1 MLFLIL
7 MVGCMVYFAVLVS
20 LAGFSAPFVWFWPVA
35 AVLLGLLY
43 GFLELHRKKVIR
55 VKVPLWLRVGL
66 QTTVVVGA
74 ALVVL
79 VETLG
84 VTGMFAHADAK
95 NLDYLIVLG
104 TYVEGDQPS
113 ESLAYRLDKAMEY
126 MEENPN
132 LTIIVTGGKG
142 TEEQPSEAYVMANY
156 LMAHGVK
163 AEQILLED
171 RAVSTRENL
180 IFSYELIGD
189 REAAVGIVTNS
200 FHVYRATA
208 LAEKLEL
215 SGAVG
220 IAAPSDKLLLPSYM
234 VREFFVVI
242 KEKMMGYI

>member
-20 LAGFSAPFVWFWPVA
+20 LAGFSAPFAWFWPTA
-35 AVLLGLLY
+35 AVFLGVLY
-43 GFLELHRKKVIR
+43 GFLELHKKRVIR
-55 VKVPLWLRVGL
+55 VTVPLWLKVGF
-66 QTTVVVGA
+66 QTTVVLGA
-74 ALVVL
+74 ALVVFIEVMVL
-79 VETLG
+79 
-84 VTGMFAHADAK
+84 TGMFARTDAK
-95 NLDYLIVLG
+95 SLDYLIVLG

-126 MEENPN
+126 MEENPKV
-132 LTIIVTGGKG
+132 IVIVTGGKG

-156 LMAHGVK
+156 LMDHGVK
-163 AEQILLED
+163 AERILLED
-171 RAVSTRENL
+171 RATSTRENL
-180 IFSYELIGD
+180 IFSYELIED
-189 REAAVGIVTNS
+189 KDAAVGIVTNS

-208 LAEKLEL
+208 LAKKLEL

-242 KEKMMGYI
+242 KEKIMGYI